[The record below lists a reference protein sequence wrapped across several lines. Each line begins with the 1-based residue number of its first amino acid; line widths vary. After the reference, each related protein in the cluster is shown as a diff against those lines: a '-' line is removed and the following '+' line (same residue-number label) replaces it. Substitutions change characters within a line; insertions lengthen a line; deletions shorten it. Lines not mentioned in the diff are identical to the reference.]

1 MQNSENFTPRKGN
14 RVVLFIDY
22 KPAELRKGKDWL
34 IVFYAKNPVTDKLE
48 RQRLR
53 VPPLNNKK
61 ERERNAKKIIESI
74 NNRLYSGWS
83 PFLESTENFY
93 ASFSSCTTLFLNRVQ
108 LDIKKGL
115 KREDTLRAYKS
126 YISMINRFIEE
137 TDFQMKFIIQFNKS
151 FAINYL
157 DWLLYDRNVGNETW
171 NNHLNFLANFGSWL
185 IEREY
190 IKELPTLTLKR
201 KPKQPK
207 KRSVISRD
215 DKQKLLAC
223 LQEEIFP
230 FFLLCILTNLCL
242 IRRTELTKLK
252 VENVKMNKSIIVIT
266 GTASKTK
273 KEEIVTIPDVVLPY
287 LAKHLQDANN
297 SDYLFSSNE
306 FKPGKNKLQP
316 KKISDT
322 FTKYRKLLKLP
333 ENITFYS
340 LKDTGITDLFNLGI
354 PSFKIKNQAR
364 HSELRTTEIYA
375 HKNLQ
380 ADEDLR
386 KIEINF

>member
-1 MQNSENFTPRKGN
+1 MQNSENFTPRKEN

-34 IVFYAKNPVTDKLE
+34 IVYYAKNPVTDKLE

-53 VPPLNNKK
+53 VPPAKNQK
-61 ERERNAKKIIESI
+61 ERERNAKKIIETI
-74 NNRLYSGWS
+74 NNRLYEGWS
-83 PFLESTENFY
+83 PFVESVDSFY
-93 ASFSSCTTLFLNRVQ
+93 TDFSTCANVFLKRIQ

-126 YISMINRFIEE
+126 YISMINKFIDE
-137 TDFQMKFIIQFNKS
+137 TDYQMKFVIQFNKA
-151 FAINYL
+151 FAVKYL
-157 DWLLYDRNVGNETW
+157 DWLLYERDVSNETW
-171 NNHLNFLANFGSWL
+171 NNHLNFLGNFGSWL
-185 IEREY
+185 IERGY
-190 IKELPTLTLKR
+190 IKELPTLTIKR

-207 KRSVISRD
+207 KRSVISKE
-215 DKQKLLAC
+215 DKQKLLAY
-223 LQEEIFP
+223 LHEELFS
-230 FFLLCILTNLCL
+230 FFVLSIMTNLCL
-242 IRRTELTKLK
+242 VRRTELTKLK
-252 VENVKMNKSIIVIT
+252 VENVKLNKSVIVIPC
-266 GTASKTK
+266 TASKSK
-273 KEEIVTIPDVVLPY
+273 KEEVVTIPDSVARF
-287 LAKHLQDANN
+287 LAIHLQEANN

-306 FKPGKNKLQP
+306 FRPGKIKLQP

-322 FTKYRKLLKLP
+322 FSKYRKFLKLS

-375 HKNLQ
+375 HKNLS
-380 ADEDLR
+380 ADEDLK
-386 KIEINF
+386 KIDLKF